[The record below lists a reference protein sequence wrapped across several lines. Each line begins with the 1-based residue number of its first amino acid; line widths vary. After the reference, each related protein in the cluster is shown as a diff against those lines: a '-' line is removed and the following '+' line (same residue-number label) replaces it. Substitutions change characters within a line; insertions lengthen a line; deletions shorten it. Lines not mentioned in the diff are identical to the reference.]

1 METGSGICGRGF
13 TGATVATSH
22 PYHQI
27 SLAQYDSVRKRDL
40 VFVAGHQRPDTDAAV
55 AATVLARLRGRRDR
69 RRRYQPILLGKA
81 NRQTRWL
88 FRQTRIKLPE
98 IRPDIRWTVGEAM
111 SAEIFSLPPE
121 ARLGEAMEILQQKRI
136 SMVPVADQDGRL
148 LGVVSPR
155 LPQNEYF
162 FNFNVE
168 DYLGHL
174 LSLEDVVATFGL
186 RMLKSA
192 KTGPAEVMPGTF
204 RVAGGGKL
212 SLDRGDV
219 VMAAASAQVVREA
232 ERAGAQAI
240 ILADATRAEAKAA
253 ADASRN
259 LPVYY
264 YSGSLLALLSS
275 LSLAIPLRTIM
286 SGNVARLTVDQRLDQ
301 ALPALQES
309 LHALPVVDAD
319 DHLIGALSQHQAL
332 APRKRSLILVDHFE
346 RTQTVKGVDEANIE
360 EIVDHHRVGGI
371 ETLMPARVDCRPV
384 GSSATIVALQF
395 EEAGLTPTAD
405 EAKLLLGALISD
417 TLLLTSPTTTEI
429 DRQLAPRLAKI
440 AGVKL
445 QPFGRELLA
454 QNDEL
459 ADGEA
464 KQLVQKDVKA
474 FTRGELAFGV
484 AQLETVDLRNLSL
497 ARARE
502 LSAALEQLRRES
514 GWGSATLIVTDVL
527 RGESRML
534 VVDADAE
541 RASHLTGGEKDE
553 RGRLCPGMVSRKKQL
568 LPLLYE
574 RLDRYAG

>member
-1 METGSGICGRGF
+1 M
-13 TGATVATSH
+13 
-22 PYHQI
+22 
-27 SLAQYDSVRKRDL
+27 RKRDL

-55 AATVLARLRGRRDR
+55 AATVLARLRRRQDR
-69 RRRYQPILLGKA
+69 RRRYLPILLGEA

-88 FRQTRIKLPE
+88 FKQTRIKLPE
-98 IRPDIRWTVGEAM
+98 IRGDIRWTVGEAM

-121 ARLGEAMEILQQKRI
+121 ARLGDAMEILQQKRI

-174 LSLEDVVATFGL
+174 LSLEDVIATFEL
-186 RMLKSA
+186 RTLKSA
-192 KTGPAEVMPGTF
+192 KTGPAAVMPGSF
-204 RVAGGGKL
+204 RVAGGGQL
-212 SLDRGDV
+212 SIDRGDV
-219 VMAAASAQVVREA
+219 VMAVASTKVVREA

-240 ILADATRAEAKAA
+240 ILADASREDAKLATK
-253 ADASRN
+253 ASRN

-286 SGNVARLTVDQRLDQ
+286 SGDGVRLTADQRLDR
-301 ALPALQES
+301 ALPSLQQS

-319 DHLIGALSQHQAL
+319 DRLVGVLSHHQAL
-332 APRKRSLILVDHFE
+332 APEKRFLILVDHFE
-346 RTQTVKGVDEANIE
+346 RTQTVKGVDAARIE

-429 DRQLAPRLAKI
+429 DRKLAPKLAKL

-445 QPFGRELLA
+445 KAFGRELLA

-459 ADGEA
+459 ADGESD
-464 KQLVQKDVKA
+464 QLVQKDVKA
-474 FTRGELAFGV
+474 FTRGEVGFGV
-484 AQLETVDLRNLSL
+484 AQLETVDLGILTVK
-497 ARARE
+497 RARE
-502 LSAALEQLRRES
+502 LSAALEQLRRQS
-514 GWGSATLIVTDVL
+514 GWDSATLIVTDVV
-527 RGESRML
+527 RGDSRLL
-534 VVDADAE
+534 VVDSDAD
-541 RASHLTGGEKDE
+541 RAVHLSGGEQDE